1 MKYPSRAANFGG
13 KPSASPSKAAC
24 EIRGGPMTQRKL
36 PIADE
41 LDIRNMFA
49 RYVHLLDGGDG
60 GDARGWANLFTEDAT
75 WTRINSPPRELGGSG
90 LPAETVRGRGNL
102 EKMAVGVVRDR
113 FRGLCRH
120 QMTDVYIEAGD
131 TPDHA
136 RGLSRAL
143 ITDWLD
149 GPGKLAM
156 VGDYK
161 LEFARTPEGW
171 RIKSI
176 ACKLVPAMGRAG

>member
-1 MKYPSRAANFGG
+1 
-13 KPSASPSKAAC
+13 
-24 EIRGGPMTQRKL
+24 MTQRKL

-60 GDARGWANLFTEDAT
+60 GDARGWSDLFTEDAT

-90 LPAETVRGRGNL
+90 LPAETVRGRDNL
-102 EKMAVGVVRDR
+102 EKMAVGVVLDR

-120 QMTDVYIEAGD
+120 QRTDVYIEAGD

>member
-60 GDARGWANLFTEDAT
+60 GDARGWADLFTEDAT

>member
-1 MKYPSRAANFGG
+1 MS
-13 KPSASPSKAAC
+13 
-24 EIRGGPMTQRKL
+24 QRKL
-36 PIADE
+36 SIEDE
-41 LDIRNMFA
+41 LDIRSMFA
-49 RYVHLLDGGDG
+49 RYVHLLDGGD
-60 GDARGWANLFTEDAT
+60 AHGWANLFTEDAT
-75 WTRINSPPRELGGSG
+75 WTRINSPPRDLGGSG
-90 LPAETVRGRGNL
+90 LPAETVRGRDNL
-102 EKMAVGVVRDR
+102 EQMAIGVVRDR

-131 TPDHA
+131 TPDAA

-143 ITDWLD
+143 ITDWLE

-161 LEFARTPEGW
+161 LEFTRTRDGW

-176 ACKLVPAMGRAG
+176 ACKLVPDVSRVR